1 MKGGL
6 SSAIEAMRA
15 LRDAKLLPG
24 GGILLTAHDHLEGPW
39 GDGRQAEAL
48 ICDGYVGDGVLVPEY
63 LADRLPGAGRGM
75 AIFEVPLTRSGEPVH
90 EVLRPEGLLDVLGA
104 GAELVCRLRE
114 LDTEVGFK
122 VNDVSGRDS
131 LFVGQIDAGE
141 IYNQA
146 TRDVPRAWHASLGD
160 ARRRAAA
167 EQLRSLAVQVAAASG
182 ADVEV
187 DFDVM
192 GDAFQ
197 LDPGDTL
204 VGALQAACT
213 TVGGAPLPWGDKP
226 FLDDANRFC
235 CAGVSAVTH
244 GPAATGAH
252 TTCERVAV
260 EELVRAAQVYAMTA
274 IGFCAGHRSDP

>member
-1 MKGGL
+1 MRSSVL
-6 SSAIEAMRA
+6 SRIDEGDVNRA
-15 LRDAKLLPG
+15 TRAV
-24 GGILLTAHDHLEGPW
+24 GILLTAHDHLEGPW

-160 ARRRAAA
+160 ARRRGGRCRAAA
-167 EQLRSLAVQVAAASG
+167 KL
-182 ADVEV
+182 
-187 DFDVM
+187 
-192 GDAFQ
+192 
-197 LDPGDTL
+197 
-204 VGALQAACT
+204 
-213 TVGGAPLPWGDKP
+213 GGAGGR
-226 FLDDANRFC
+226 RF
-235 CAGVSAVTH
+235 
-244 GPAATGAH
+244 
-252 TTCERVAV
+252 R
-260 EELVRAAQVYAMTA
+260 R
-274 IGFCAGHRSDP
+274 

>member
-1 MKGGL
+1 M
-6 SSAIEAMRA
+6 
-15 LRDAKLLPG
+15 
-24 GGILLTAHDHLEGPW
+24 
-39 GDGRQAEAL
+39 
-48 ICDGYVGDGVLVPEY
+48 LVPEY

-75 AIFEVPLTRSGEPVH
+75 AIFEVRLTRSGEPVH
-90 EVLRPEGLLDVLGA
+90 EVLRPEGLPDVLGA

-114 LDTEVGFK
+114 LDIEVDFK

-146 TRDVPRAWHASLGD
+146 PVMCRVRGTRRWVTPGD
-160 ARRRAAA
+160 AAAAA
-167 EQLRSLAVQVAAASG
+167 EQLRSLAVQVAAVSG

-187 DFDVM
+187 DFDCM

-197 LDPGDTL
+197 LEPGDTL

-235 CAGVSAVTH
+235 RAGVPAVTH
-244 GPAATGAH
+244 GPATTGAH

-260 EELVRAAQVYAMTA
+260 EELVRVAQ
-274 IGFCAGHRSDP
+274 GLRDDGHRILRRTSV

>member
-15 LRDAKLLPG
+15 LRDAELLPG
-24 GGILLTAHDHLEGPW
+24 GGILLTVHDHHEGPW

-48 ICDGYVGDGVLVPEY
+48 IRDGYVGDGVLVPEY
-63 LADRLPGAGRGM
+63 LADRLPSAGRGM
-75 AIFEVPLTRSGEPVH
+75 AIFEVRLTRLGEPVH
-90 EVLRPEGLLDVLGA
+90 EVLRPEGLPDVLGA

-114 LDTEVGFK
+114 LNTEVGFK

-146 TRDVPRAWHASLGD
+146 PVMCRVRGPRRWVTPGD
-160 ARRRAAA
+160 AAAAA
-167 EQLRSLAVQVAAASG
+167 EQLRSLAVQVAAASI

-187 DFDVM
+187 DFGMPFNWIPGTRWWGRCRPHVPPLAERRC
-192 GDAFQ
+192 GGKQAFPRRCQ
-197 LDPGDTL
+197 SFLSCWCVCRDPR
-204 VGALQAACT
+204 A
-213 TVGGAPLPWGDKP
+213 GG
-226 FLDDANRFC
+226 N
-235 CAGVSAVTH
+235 
-244 GPAATGAH
+244 GAH

-260 EELVRAAQVYAMTA
+260 EELVWVAQVYAMTA
-274 IGFCAGHRSDP
+274 IGFCARHPSDP